1 MKTRTNLCLSL
12 LFALILTGCNK
23 PNPSSND
30 SLPSDEE
37 ASITSEIPPTS
48 EDITSKEEPVTNDG
62 TSSTSEGKDIK
73 SEVLS
78 FLSNTA
84 SHGNTN
90 GNANNNGLAVY
101 DHSLTFHYYAV
112 KDRVYKYNPKTN
124 MTYFLFAS
132 GDGSYIKHLSLGD
145 STLYYVTTAN
155 NYTYKHDLL
164 ANVSSLIYNEE
175 TLSIHRYYDNVF
187 LQSNKLYY
195 EVMTTGLGVYDH
207 RTQSLTSKFQPGTNN
222 VNLGWGRIIYN
233 NNVAPTI
240 ELRDESFMGRTNI
253 EYFDAQG
260 FSELLNILVI
270 TEASNTY
277 KYALLLKNSSETA
290 RIKALVSVLSSEKIK
305 NFILETWHGDIIPA

>member
-112 KDRVYKYNPKTN
+112 KDRVYKHDPKTN

-222 VNLGWGRIIYN
+222 VNLGWGVNYRVLKNTLCYIHPEKEALFIAFQMREVDIIKIKDSLSPYALKVWEN
-233 NNVAPTI
+233 RYPCGHGGWMWYHLTSLDQV
-240 ELRDESFMGRTNI
+240 EEVHL
-253 EYFDAQG
+253 
-260 FSELLNILVI
+260 LLN
-270 TEASNTY
+270 T
-277 KYALLLKNSSETA
+277 
-290 RIKALVSVLSSEKIK
+290 KIK
-305 NFILETWHGDIIPA
+305 PNK